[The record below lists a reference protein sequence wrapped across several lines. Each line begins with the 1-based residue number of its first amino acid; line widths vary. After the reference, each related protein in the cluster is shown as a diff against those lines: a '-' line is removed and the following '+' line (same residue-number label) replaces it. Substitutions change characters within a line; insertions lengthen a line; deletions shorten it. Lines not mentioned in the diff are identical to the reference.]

1 MSKKLVALLSSVLL
15 VGAMLTAC
23 TAGSTTGGAGPKIAV
38 VMSHLSNS
46 FTTTVADAAKRKGA
60 ELGLRVTVF
69 DGKKDAATQ
78 LGQIESAV
86 AQGYDGILVEPVSQ
100 EGIAPALKA
109 ADDADVPIGT
119 IIQQARQQERAAFY
133 VGGDDAAA
141 GKLEMEKAIEAIG
154 GSGCVAVLLGP
165 MGSDGQVQRSNGYTQ
180 VLEGSPGVELVA
192 EQTGNWDT
200 AEALKVTEN
209 WLSSGRGIDAIV
221 AQNDSMAIGALKA
234 LSNAGRQDIK
244 VFGVDATDDGI
255 ASIKSGGMVGT
266 VSQDT
271 AGMGALA
278 VETLAK
284 KMNGEQVEAIN
295 FTQATWV
302 TKENADSFAGT

>member
-141 GKLEMEKAIEAIG
+141 GKLEMEKAIG

-302 TKENADSFAGT
+302 TKENADTYDDK